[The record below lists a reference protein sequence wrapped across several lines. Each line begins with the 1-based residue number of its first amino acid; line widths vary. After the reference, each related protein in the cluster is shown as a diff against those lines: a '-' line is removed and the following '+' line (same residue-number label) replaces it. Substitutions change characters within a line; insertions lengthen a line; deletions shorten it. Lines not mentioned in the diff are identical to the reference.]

1 MITLEHVYVFGG
13 LIFAGIAVLSA
24 RDRTNEKRLG
34 NAAFWG
40 LLAASFLFGSHLSD
54 AENGVLA
61 LALVLIGGF
70 GFLGRGAPATTAAE
84 ERRSSAARLGNWLF
98 AAALIIP
105 VTALLGTVFLK
116 DVHVGRVP
124 LLDAT
129 QATIISLAFGVIL
142 SLIVTM
148 VWLKPPL
155 LAPLEEGRSLVDT
168 VGWAAL
174 LPQMLASLGAVF
186 TLSGV
191 GTVVGHI
198 ATTWLPLNTPLAAV
212 VAYCVGMALFTAVMG
227 NAFAAFPVM
236 TAAVGLP
243 LIVRT
248 FGGNV
253 AVMASIGMLSGFCGT
268 LTTPMAANFN
278 IVPAVLLEL
287 PDRQGVIK
295 VQAPTAVLLLIANTI
310 LMYLCVYRF
319 QGLP

>member
-1 MITLEHVYVFGG
+1 MITLEHVYGFGG
-13 LIFAGIAVLSA
+13 LIFAAIAVLSA
-24 RDRTNEKRLG
+24 RDRSNSKRLG

-54 AENGVLA
+54 SANGLLA

-70 GFLGRGAPATTAAE
+70 GLLGRGAPATTAAE
-84 ERRSSAARLGNWLF
+84 ERRSSADRLGNWLF
-98 AAALIIP
+98 APALIIP

-116 DVHVGRVP
+116 HVLVGRVP
-124 LLDAT
+124 LVDAT
-129 QATIISLAFGVIL
+129 QVTIISLAFGVML

-148 VWLKPPL
+148 IWLKPPL

-186 TLSGV
+186 ALSGV
-191 GTVVGHI
+191 GTAVGRL

-212 VAYCVGMALFTAVMG
+212 VVYCVGMALFTTVMG

-248 FGGNV
+248 FGGDV
-253 AVMASIGMLSGFCGT
+253 AIMASIGMLSGFCGT

-278 IVPAVLLEL
+278 IVPAVLLDL
-287 PDRQGVIK
+287 PDRNAVIR
-295 VQAPTAVLLLIANTI
+295 VQVPTAILLLIANII
-310 LMYLCVYRF
+310 LMDLCVYRF
-319 QGLP
+319 

>member
-1 MITLEHVYVFGG
+1 MITLEYVYVFGG
-13 LIFAGIAVLSA
+13 LIFAAIAVLSA

-54 AENGVLA
+54 SANGVLA

-70 GFLGRGAPATTAAE
+70 GLLGRGAPATTAAD
-84 ERRSSAARLGNWLF
+84 ERRASAARLGNWLF
-98 AAALIIP
+98 APALVIP

-129 QATIISLAFGVIL
+129 QVTIISLAFGVLL

-148 VWLKPPL
+148 AWLKPPL
-155 LAPLEEGRSLVDT
+155 LAPLEEGRRLVDT

-227 NAFAAFPVM
+227 NAFAAFPVL

-248 FGGNV
+248 FGGDV
-253 AVMASIGMLSGFCGT
+253 VVMASIGMLSGFCGT

-278 IVPAVLLEL
+278 IVPAVLLDL
-287 PDRQGVIK
+287 PDREGVIK
-295 VQAPTAVLLLIANTI
+295 VQAPTAILLLIVNTI

-319 QGLP
+319 

>member
-1 MITLEHVYVFGG
+1 MITLEHVYRFGG
-13 LIFAGIAVLSA
+13 LIFAAIAVLSA
-24 RDRTNEKRLG
+24 RDRTNRKRLG

-40 LLAASFLFGSHLSD
+40 LLAASFLFGSRLSD
-54 AENGVLA
+54 SANGLLA

-70 GFLGRGAPATTAAE
+70 DLLGKGAPATTTAA
-84 ERRSSAARLGNWLF
+84 ERRSSADRLGNWLF
-98 AAALIIP
+98 APALVIP

-124 LLDAT
+124 LLDAM
-129 QATIISLAFGVIL
+129 QVTIISLAFGVML

-148 VWLKPPL
+148 IWLKPPL

-186 TLSGV
+186 ALSGV
-191 GTVVGHI
+191 GAAVGRL

-212 VAYCVGMALFTAVMG
+212 VVYCVGMALFTTVMG

-248 FGGNV
+248 FGGDV

-287 PDRQGVIK
+287 PDRNAVIR
-295 VQAPTAVLLLIANTI
+295 VQVPTAILLLIANII
-310 LMYLCVYRF
+310 LMDLCVYRF
-319 QGLP
+319 

>member
-1 MITLEHVYVFGG
+1 MITLEYVYVFGG
-13 LIFAGIAVLSA
+13 LIFAAIAVLSA
-24 RDRTNEKRLG
+24 RDRTNAKRLG

-40 LLAASFLFGSHLSD
+40 LVAASFLFGSHLSD
-54 AENGVLA
+54 FENGLLA

-98 AAALIIP
+98 APALIIP
-105 VTALLGTVFLK
+105 VTALLGTAFLK

-129 QATIISLAFGVIL
+129 QVTIISLALGVML

-155 LAPLEEGRSLVDT
+155 LAPLEDGRRLVDT

-191 GTVVGHI
+191 GAVVGHV
-198 ATTWLPLNTPLAAV
+198 ATAWLPLNTPLTAV

-243 LIVRT
+243 LIVGT
-248 FGGNV
+248 FGGDV
-253 AVMASIGMLSGFCGT
+253 VVMASIGMLSGFCGT

-287 PDRQGVIK
+287 PDRGGVIK
-295 VQAPTAVLLLIANTI
+295 VQAPTAILLLIANTI

-319 QGLP
+319 

>member
-1 MITLEHVYVFGG
+1 MITLEYVYVFGG
-13 LIFAGIAVLSA
+13 LIFAAIAVLSA

-40 LLAASFLFGSHLSD
+40 LLAASFLFGSYLSD
-54 AENGVLA
+54 SENGLLA

-70 GFLGRGAPATTAAE
+70 GLLGRGAPATTAAE

-98 AAALIIP
+98 APALVIP
-105 VTALLGTVFLK
+105 VTALLGTVVLK

-129 QATIISLAFGVIL
+129 QITIISLALGVVL

-148 VWLKPPL
+148 AWLRPPL
-155 LAPLEEGRSLVDT
+155 LAPLEEGRRLVDT

-198 ATTWLPLNTPLAAV
+198 ATSWLPLNTPLAAV
-212 VAYCVGMALFTAVMG
+212 VAYCVGMALFTAVIG
-227 NAFAAFPVM
+227 NAFAAFPVL

-248 FGGNV
+248 FGGDV
-253 AVMASIGMLSGFCGT
+253 VVMASIGMLSGFCGT

-278 IVPAVLLEL
+278 IVPAVLLDL
-287 PDRQGVIK
+287 PDRESVIK
-295 VQAPTAVLLLIANTI
+295 VQAPTAILLLIANTI

-319 QGLP
+319 

>member
-1 MITLEHVYVFGG
+1 MITLEHVYGLGG
-13 LIFAGIAVLSA
+13 LIFAPIAVLSA
-24 RDRTNEKRLG
+24 RDRTNKKRLG

-54 AENGVLA
+54 SENGLLA
-61 LALVLIGGF
+61 LTLVSIGGF
-70 GFLGRGAPATTAAE
+70 DLLGRGAPATTTAE
-84 ERRSSAARLGNWLF
+84 ERRSSADRLGNWLF
-98 AAALIIP
+98 APALIIP

-116 DVHVGRVP
+116 DVHVGRAP

-129 QATIISLAFGVIL
+129 QVTIISLASGVLL

-186 TLSGV
+186 ALSGV
-191 GTVVGHI
+191 GSAVGRL
-198 ATTWLPLNTPLAAV
+198 ATTWLPLGTPLAAV
-212 VAYCVGMALFTAVMG
+212 VVYCVGMALFTAVMG

-243 LIVRT
+243 LIVRR
-248 FGGNV
+248 FGGDV
-253 AVMASIGMLSGFCGT
+253 AIMASIGMLSGFCGT

-287 PDRQGVIK
+287 PDRNAVIR
-295 VQAPTAVLLLIANTI
+295 VQVPTAIALLFANII
-310 LMYLCVYRF
+310 LMDLCVYRF
-319 QGLP
+319 